1 MLAAAVSEAT
11 ADLPPPAGGRRALEV
26 VVVGI
31 ERGGVVETKVRAWSG
46 PLRSQRTAAL
56 DAAIRGA
63 LPLDE
68 PTAILV
74 EKE

>member
-1 MLAAAVSEAT
+1 M
-11 ADLPPPAGGRRALEV
+11 
-26 VVVGI
+26 VVGI